1 MYQPSSSG
9 AAPADGSRPEVP
21 DVGRLVSELRT
32 AGCVFAEEEARL
44 LLAAGGSAAELQT
57 LLDRRIGGEP
67 LEHVLG
73 WVEFAGLRITLQPG
87 VFVPRRRSA
96 VLAAEAVTLAR
107 TALAR
112 RTRPASP
119 ARRSAGV
126 PGEAVAVEAVPVE
139 VPAAEAVP
147 VDVVA
152 VDLCCGSGAIGAVML
167 DAIDGL
173 ELYAV
178 DVDRVA
184 VRCAEHNLAVRGG
197 RVYEGDLFEPLPSE
211 LRGRVDVAVANAP
224 YVPSDAIMLMPPE
237 ARLHEPRHALDGG
250 RDGLGTLRRLVAAA
264 PGWLA
269 PGGHVL
275 FEASDEQA
283 PAAMAALTAAG
294 LSPAMIN
301 RPDHDATVVVGTKA
315 RTGQPEKP
323 L

>member
-1 MYQPSSSG
+1 M
-9 AAPADGSRPEVP
+9 
-21 DVGRLVSELRT
+21 

-73 WVEFAGLRITLQPG
+73 WVEFAGLRITLEPG

-96 VLAAEAVTLAR
+96 VLAAEAVALAR

-119 ARRSAGV
+119 ARRSAGERPGAV
-126 PGEAVAVEAVPVE
+126 PVEAVPVE
-139 VPAAEAVP
+139 AVAVEVPAVEAVP

-294 LSPAMIN
+294 LSPSMIN
-301 RPDHDATVVVGTKA
+301 RPDHDATVVVGTKT
-315 RTGQPEKP
+315 RSGQPEKP